1 MLINKVVLKD
11 FFRYYGIQ
19 EIDCSI
25 EKDKNVV
32 VIIGENGRGKTTL
45 LTAFNWVFYDDIA
58 APLTVN
64 NLLNNRKRREMEIG
78 EEEEASVSIFFEE
91 GGSQYKIVRRIRFK
105 KDLSGIVKHIHNK
118 DIYEI
123 YQVEENGDQRKL
135 PYKSSTQSLLIPKDL
150 RGFFFFDG
158 ERINRLAKV
167 DGKKEIKNAILN
179 VLGISFLDNTTD
191 HLKYIKDVQMER
203 IKRYKQNSP
212 NESHLVTDHDNKLK
226 TIENLE
232 KEMETLNL
240 KLKENNET
248 IEKLSKIIGEA
259 NEETIRDLEKSNVEM
274 QEKIKELKE
283 KVFNVEKQI
292 KKHIASN
299 FKYYL
304 MNEYVDDIDKLLE
317 EKRRKGTL
325 PSGIKDTFIDEL
337 IERGICICGSC
348 LEEGSEEYKNVLNM
362 KRDAGCE
369 ALDAAYFKL
378 KNLISTIKNNYKN
391 FYEHLN
397 YLESERNG
405 YKRLLFDCDEELKDI
420 KRKLSNSDSESI
432 KEASRMRELCNN
444 DNYTITKKIG
454 ILEKQIEENK
464 RSLQEIER
472 TLIQTRSIN
481 KEVEELQ
488 KKLDITKN
496 LMKLNNDFRN
506 MFIDVVRDELDKRIK
521 DVYSQIT
528 NKEYRVPVLTDKFE
542 LKVLS
547 KLNEYENEYMADE
560 EVLSTGE
567 GQITSLSF
575 IGALVSYARD
585 TQGNKILSKL
595 SGAEYP
601 IVMDSPFGNLDEEHT
616 RNVAANISKLSSQ
629 VVIVV
634 SKKQWEGH
642 VKDNIKENVIRIYK
656 MIDGDDIESKGEYT
670 EIIEEDI

>member
-1 MLINKVVLKD
+1 MLINKVILKD
-11 FFRYYGIQ
+11 FFRYYGTQ
-19 EIDCSI
+19 QIDCSV
-25 EKDKNVV
+25 KQDKNVV

-45 LTAFNWVFYDDIA
+45 LTAFNWVFYDDIV
-58 APLTVN
+58 APLTVDN
-64 NLLNNRKRREMEIG
+64 ILNNRKRREMEIE

-91 GGSQYKIVRRIRFK
+91 SGSQYKIVRRALFK
-105 KDLSGIVKHIHNK
+105 KDLSGVVKYIKNR
-118 DIYEI
+118 DRYEI
-123 YQVEENGDQRKL
+123 YQIEENGDAKLL
-135 PYKSSTQSLLIPKDL
+135 PYKRNSESLLIPKNL

-179 VLGISFLDNTTD
+179 VLGISFLDNTGD
-191 HLKYIKDVQMER
+191 HLKYIKNSQVES
-203 IKRYKQNSP
+203 IKRFQENSP
-212 NESHLVTDHDNKLK
+212 NESHLVINHDNRLK
-226 TIENLE
+226 KAEDLEN
-232 KEMETLNL
+232 KMETLNS
-240 KLKENNET
+240 KLKENNEA

-259 NEETIRDLEKSNVEM
+259 NEETIKKLEKSNVEI
-274 QEKIKELKE
+274 QEKIRELQE

-292 KKHIASN
+292 KRHIASN

-348 LEEGSEEYKNVLNM
+348 LEEGSEAYKNVKNL

-369 ALDAAYFKL
+369 ALDTAYFKL
-378 KNLISTIKNNYKN
+378 KNLISIIKKSHGN
-391 FYEHLN
+391 FYEHLD
-397 YLESERNG
+397 YLQSERNG
-405 YKRLLFDCDEELKDI
+405 YKELLFDYNEDLKGI
-420 KRKLSNSDSESI
+420 REKLSNSDSENI
-432 KEASRMRELCNN
+432 KEASKMREMCDK
-444 DNYTITKKIG
+444 DNLSIIKEIA
-454 ILEKQIEENK
+454 ILEKEIEENTS
-464 RSLQEIER
+464 SLKEIER
-472 TLIQTRSIN
+472 KLTQTRSIN
-481 KEVEELQ
+481 KEVDELQ
-488 KKLDITKN
+488 KKVDITKE
-496 LMKLNNDFRN
+496 LIKLNDDFKK
-506 MFIDVVRDELDKRIK
+506 MFINVVREELDKRIK
-521 DVYSQIT
+521 EVYSQIT

-547 KLNEYENEYMADE
+547 RLNEYDNEYMADE

-585 TQGNKILSKL
+585 NQGNKILSKL
-595 SGAEYP
+595 SGAKYP

-629 VVIVV
+629 VIIVV

-642 VKDNIKENVIRIYK
+642 VKDNIKENVIRSYR
-656 MIDGDDIESKGEYT
+656 MIDGEEIESKGEYT